1 MLTIPFADGEI
12 EVQAPVGASLF
23 EVAPLPE
30 RHTEPH
36 QILSDALE
44 APHVHQALTELL
56 APRADRRTVI
66 VVNDATRPTPTGL
79 VLDTLIQR
87 GLLRATATV
96 TGRLRLLIATGA
108 HAAGG
113 PDELAQILGDKNV
126 DLLAPLVRWHDARD
140 AASSVYLGDTPVH
153 TPVWINREVVE
164 ADGLILINSVE
175 PHYFAGYTGG
185 RKSLVPGVS
194 GFATIEAN
202 HRLALDPTAETLG
215 LDGNPVHEDLMEA
228 AALLPPR
235 PLLSIQTVLD
245 RTHNICAAYA
255 GDLLETFTDAVQAA
269 NREYVVDLPH
279 RYDIVVTAAAPPMD
293 YDLYQ
298 SHKALENASLA
309 VRPGGALVLVS
320 SCRHGIGDRT
330 FFDLLAASSDPESVL
345 KAVAATYRLGFH
357 KAARLA
363 SLAQRHRIMSVTGL
377 SQDTSRA
384 AFLEPFPSLTAALN
398 DAATR
403 LGPNPS
409 ILVIPDGCVTVPR
422 VKETT

>member
-1 MLTIPFADGEI
+1 MKLRLPYGKEGYLEAAIDEARIEGIIEPNRVPIGDEGEVI
-12 EVQAPVGASLF
+12 RRALEHPVGSAGVRAF
-23 EVAPLPE
+23 
-30 RHTEPH
+30 
-36 QILSDALE
+36 
-44 APHVHQALTELL
+44 L
-56 APRADRRTVI
+56 AGARDVLVI
-66 VVNDATRPTPTGL
+66 VNDPTRPTLTAR
-79 VLDTLIQR
+79 VLDYLEPELA
-87 GLLRATATV
+87 GLEV
-96 TGRLRLLIATGA
+96 SFIVATGA
-108 HAAGG
+108 HRA
-113 PDELAQILGDKNV
+113 PTPEEYVQIFSERHYARYRDRIFV
-126 DLLAPLVRWHDARD
+126 HDARR
-140 AASSVYLGDTPVH
+140 SEEMVHLGTSKNGTEMRV
-153 TPVWINREVVE
+153 NRRGVE
-164 ADGLILINSVE
+164 ADRILIISSVE

-185 RKSLVPGVS
+185 RKSLVPGVA

-363 SLAQRHRIMSVTGL
+363 SLAQRHRIM
-377 SQDTSRA
+377 
-384 AFLEPFPSLTAALN
+384 
-398 DAATR
+398 
-403 LGPNPS
+403 
-409 ILVIPDGCVTVPR
+409 
-422 VKETT
+422 